1 MNAIDIKSLT
11 KYYGKQKGIKN
22 LNLSVKEGEIF
33 GFVGK
38 NGAGKSTTIRTLLNF
53 LYPTS
58 GQATIFG
65 FDILNDI
72 KEIKKITS
80 YLPSEVSYYDNI
92 TVEGLFNYTLGF
104 LEQKDKQRV
113 KNLSS
118 FFELDLKRKITDLS
132 LGNRKKVSV
141 IQCLLK
147 KPKLIIL
154 DEPTSGLDP
163 LMQAKFFQVLLEEK
177 ARGCT
182 IFLSSHNLTEIE
194 KYCDRVGI
202 IKDGEIVDIVERN
215 HFRNSSKYNVKYV
228 LKNNE
233 TKSYIYDG
241 DLNKLTKDLSRLDLL
256 SLEVGP
262 SSIEEEFIKYYK
274 GGK

>member
-33 GFVGK
+33 G
-38 NGAGKSTTIRTLLNF
+38 
-53 LYPTS
+53 TS

-154 DEPTSGLDP
+154 EEPTSGLDP